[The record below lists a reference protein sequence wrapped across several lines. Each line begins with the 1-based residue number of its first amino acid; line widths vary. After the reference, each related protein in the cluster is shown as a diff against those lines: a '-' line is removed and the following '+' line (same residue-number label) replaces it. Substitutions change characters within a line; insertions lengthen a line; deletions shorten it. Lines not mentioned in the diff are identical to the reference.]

1 MNFWCNDLP
10 QRYFLLLLVPSSLL
24 PMFRRSRNSTLYA
37 GTNFSLTC
45 LISPNTTGVDT
56 DFTVE
61 SVVTGPG
68 TSPESSRVS
77 ISQPMSVG
85 GGVYETVAS
94 FGHLVEGD
102 SGSYNCSAA
111 ISSSLANVVPSDSNS
126 VSETIQIGRKFSF
139 KCY

>member
-1 MNFWCNDLP
+1 
-10 QRYFLLLLVPSSLL
+10 
-24 PMFRRSRNSTLYA
+24 MFRRSRNSTLYA

-45 LISPNTTGVDT
+45 LITPNTTGVDT

-68 TSPESSRVS
+68 TSPESIRVS

-102 SGSYNCSAA
+102 SGSYNCSAV
-111 ISSSLANVVPSDSNS
+111 ISSSLANVVTSDSNFS
-126 VSETIQIGRKFSF
+126 FETIEVERKKFVFLSR
-139 KCY
+139 YI

>member
-1 MNFWCNDLP
+1 
-10 QRYFLLLLVPSSLL
+10 
-24 PMFRRSRNSTLYA
+24 MFRRSRNSTLYA

-45 LISPNTTGVDT
+45 LITSNTTGVDT

-68 TSPESSRVS
+68 TSLESSRVS

-102 SGSYNCSAA
+102 SGSYNCSAMV
-111 ISSSLANVVPSDSNS
+111 SSSVANIVTSDSNFNFEMIE
-126 VSETIQIGRKFSF
+126 VERKKFVFLSRYT
-139 KCY
+139 CI

>member
-1 MNFWCNDLP
+1 
-10 QRYFLLLLVPSSLL
+10 
-24 PMFRRSRNSTLYA
+24 MFRRSRNSTLYA

-45 LISPNTTGVDT
+45 LITPNTTGVDT

-68 TSPESSRVS
+68 TSQSSRVS

-85 GGVYETVAS
+85 GGVYETVAM

-111 ISSSLANVVPSDSNS
+111 ISSSVANIVTSDSIFSS
-126 VSETIQIGRKFSF
+126 VTIEVGRKKFIFLSRYT
-139 KCY
+139 CI